1 MKALFVAIMAVLVAS
16 AANARELGTVEATY
30 AIAEKDARVEIEQ
43 KAKSIDWSKVI
54 KRKPIEEY
62 NGPEDRMSLP
72 RAARDRSF
80 PVDMTYT
87 LQIDIPDGKGGI
99 LYPKGYTF
107 NPLDYISF
115 AKTLVVINGNDQE
128 QVKWFAAS
136 EFRGR
141 VDVMLLLTEGH
152 YGRLEKKLDVP
163 LFYADSQIVE
173 RLHLVAV
180 PSVVKQEGKEM
191 VVREI
196 AVPRG
201 APGSYKTGALPTGG
215 RNVE

>member
-1 MKALFVAIMAVLVAS
+1 MKALFVAMMAVLVAS
-16 AANARELGTVEATY
+16 AANARELGTVGATY
-30 AIAEKDARVEIEQ
+30 AIAEKDALVEIEQ

-62 NGPEDRMSLP
+62 NGPEDRISLP

-87 LQIDIPDGKGGI
+87 LQIDIPDGKGGV

-107 NPLDYISF
+107 NPFDYISF
-115 AKTLVVINGNDQE
+115 TKALVVINGNDPE

-136 EFRGR
+136 EYKGR

-152 YGRLEKKLDVP
+152 YGRLGKKLDVP

-173 RLHLVAV
+173 RLHLAAV

-201 APGSYKTGALPTGG
+201 APGSHKTEAMPTGG

>member
-1 MKALFVAIMAVLVAS
+1 M
-16 AANARELGTVEATY
+16 
-30 AIAEKDARVEIEQ
+30 
-43 KAKSIDWSKVI
+43 
-54 KRKPIEEY
+54 
-62 NGPEDRMSLP
+62 
-72 RAARDRSF
+72 
-80 PVDMTYT
+80 DMTYT
-87 LQIDIPDGKGGI
+87 LQIDIPDGKGGV

-107 NPLDYISF
+107 NPLDYINF
-115 AKTLVVINGNDQE
+115 TKILVVINGNDPE

-136 EFRGR
+136 EYKGR

-152 YGRLEKKLDVP
+152 YGHMGKKLDVP

-173 RLHLVAV
+173 RLHLAAV

-201 APGSYKTGALPTGG
+201 ARASYKTGALPAGG

>member
-1 MKALFVAIMAVLVAS
+1 MKALFVAMMAVLVAS
-16 AANARELGTVEATY
+16 AANAKELGTVGATY
-30 AIAEKDARVEIEQ
+30 AIAEKDALVEIEQ

-62 NGPEDRMSLP
+62 SGPEAGVRLP
-72 RAARDRSF
+72 SADRDRSF

-87 LQIDIPDGKGGI
+87 LQIDVPDGKGGV

-115 AKTLVVINGNDQE
+115 TRTLVVINGNDQE

-136 EFRGR
+136 EYRGR

-152 YGRLEKKLDVP
+152 YGRLGKKLAVP

-173 RLHLVAV
+173 RLHLAAV
-180 PSVVKQEGKEM
+180 PSVVKQEGTEM

-201 APGSYKTGALPTGG
+201 APGNYKTGALPAGG

>member
-1 MKALFVAIMAVLVAS
+1 MSAFFVAMLAVLVTT
-16 AANARELGTVEATY
+16 AANAKELGTVGATY
-30 AIAEKDARVEIEQ
+30 AIAEKDALVEIEQ
-43 KAKSIDWSKVI
+43 KAKNIDWSKVI
-54 KRKPIEEY
+54 KRKPIDEY
-62 NGPEDRMSLP
+62 NGPEDRMSIP

-87 LQIDIPDGKGGI
+87 LQIDIPDGKGGV

-107 NPLDYISF
+107 NPLEYVAF
-115 AKTLVVINGNDQE
+115 TKTLVVINGNDQE

-136 EFRGR
+136 EYSSRI
-141 VDVMLLLTEGH
+141 DVMLLLTEGR
-152 YGRLEKKLDVP
+152 YGRMGKKLAVP

-173 RLHLVAV
+173 RLHLAAV

-201 APGSYKTGALPTGG
+201 VPGNYKGSALLIGG
-215 RNVE
+215 RSVE